1 MDLGSRGRYRVLFT
15 PENLDII
22 STGPCI
28 WQSLVGV
35 WVLPEEYSK
44 IGFFWEMTSRKCF
57 PIQRNAWFDSGN
69 MFVRQSTEA
78 FGRIS
83 HIFYVKVDLGSRG
96 RCRVLFTP
104 ENLYTISTGHVP
116 GLHFLRECGF
126 GVQRNFPNMF
136 SYSALCLVRR
146 Q

>member
-1 MDLGSRGRYRVLFT
+1 MLFT

-35 WVLPEEYSK
+35 WVLPEEHSK

-57 PIQRNAWFDSGN
+57 PIQHNAWFDSGN

-83 HIFYVKVDLGSRG
+83 H
-96 RCRVLFTP
+96 
-104 ENLYTISTGHVP
+104 N
-116 GLHFLRECGF
+116 FLRQG
-126 GVQRNFPNMF
+126 GPRIPRSMPGAVHT
-136 SYSALCLVRR
+136 
-146 Q
+146 